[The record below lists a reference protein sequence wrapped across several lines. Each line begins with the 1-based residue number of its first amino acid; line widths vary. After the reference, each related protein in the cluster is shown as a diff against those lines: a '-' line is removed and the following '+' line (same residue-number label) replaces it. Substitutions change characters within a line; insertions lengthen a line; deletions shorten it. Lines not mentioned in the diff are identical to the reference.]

1 MNIWFLLSVLL
12 SYRCTRTGVCKDGA
26 SEWVS
31 VCVCN
36 AYAECAVYV
45 VLCSRWIC
53 SQSKVWNQCIIP
65 KNVDNTYRSFSV
77 YNKNVD
83 DN

>member
-12 SYRCTRTGVCKDGA
+12 SYRCTRTGVCKVGA
-26 SEWVS
+26 SEWV
-31 VCVCN
+31 CV
-36 AYAECAVYV
+36 YAECAVYV
-45 VLCSRWIC
+45 VLSSWWIC